1 MTLRFVETVGAT
13 TDVAITSGLHRVTE
27 ASRVDLLEQPR
38 LQEYDGSDDLTMH
51 GYEIATV
58 LSRLNMPQLLNADHT
73 QLAPEVE
80 AAQPLY
86 ARYWLHNRG
95 PAPLGGLPAVAHLHP
110 QATVAQAGD
119 EVVLRLTAASDCTDS
134 VLHGTVK
141 MVCPAGWKA
150 SPSSLPFVLPSGEH
164 LEADVELTLP
174 PDTPPGLYPIRA
186 QLHVT
191 GDDAV
196 SMPASWRQVV
206 EDVATVSVG
215 TPGEDNEIVY
225 LVGEP
230 VDIDVAAGETSRIA
244 VTVGTAAGA
253 SLSLEA
259 HLISPW
265 GTWEWIGPAAA
276 GRGADTGRDR
286 RTRIRRHPAALGAA
300 RAVVGAGSNRLRG
313 TAALLACGEGD
324 GPMSHS
330 HLAATVAGLDVPVSD
345 VDAREAKLRDAM
357 PAAALPRAGTS
368 EGRQLRRWLTQL
380 LVTERVIEDEAADTG
395 VTAEGAPTE
404 DEVLP
409 DDSARLEIGSIAA
422 AALADPLARAMYAH
436 VTAEVDITDAD
447 IADYHARNPM
457 RFAEL
462 SVGGNG
468 WRTAIVEAPPLNAV
482 RSLIAE
488 HLRGAA
494 RRRAFRL
501 WLDSRRAE
509 LVRLAPGYEHPGDPR
524 QPDNTHRH

>member
-1 MTLRFVETVGAT
+1 M
-13 TDVAITSGLHRVTE
+13 
-27 ASRVDLLEQPR
+27 
-38 LQEYDGSDDLTMH
+38 
-51 GYEIATV
+51 
-58 LSRLNMPQLLNADHT
+58 
-73 QLAPEVE
+73 
-80 AAQPLY
+80 
-86 ARYWLHNRG
+86 
-95 PAPLGGLPAVAHLHP
+95 
-110 QATVAQAGD
+110 
-119 EVVLRLTAASDCTDS
+119 
-134 VLHGTVK
+134 
-141 MVCPAGWKA
+141 
-150 SPSSLPFVLPSGEH
+150 
-164 LEADVELTLP
+164 
-174 PDTPPGLYPIRA
+174 
-186 QLHVT
+186 
-191 GDDAV
+191 
-196 SMPASWRQVV
+196 
-206 EDVATVSVG
+206 
-215 TPGEDNEIVY
+215 
-225 LVGEP
+225 
-230 VDIDVAAGETSRIA
+230 
-244 VTVGTAAGA
+244 
-253 SLSLEA
+253 
-259 HLISPW
+259 
-265 GTWEWIGPAAA
+265 
-276 GRGADTGRDR
+276 
-286 RTRIRRHPAALGAA
+286 
-300 RAVVGAGSNRLRG
+300 
-313 TAALLACGEGD
+313 
-324 GPMSHS
+324 
-330 HLAATVAGLDVPVSD
+330 PVSD

-436 VTAEVDITDAD
+436 VTAEVDVTDAD
-447 IADYHARNPM
+447 VADYHARNPM
-457 RFAEL
+457 RFAEP